1 MKEILEKICDA
12 FLYVLVFV
20 IFVLILGLI
29 LSPFF
34 VPIIINC
41 LTSNQIFSWIGFGVC
56 VVISIS
62 TIVIITRA
70 VNKSNERERERKIN
84 DRYHIVKDEGYYL

>member
-29 LSPFF
+29 MSPFF
-34 VPIIINC
+34 VPIIIYN
-41 LTSNQIFSWIGFGVC
+41 LTSSSMFAWIVFGTC
-56 VVISIS
+56 IIISIS
-62 TIVIITRA
+62 TIVIIIRT
-70 VNKSNERERERKIN
+70 VNKSNERERERQIN